1 MGGGSCGLSPSHQGK
16 TWNPGLQLSKQIH
29 YLGNM
34 QNPMAVNKNL
44 ACIKVAQSTP
54 NKSDSSGGTASL

>member
-1 MGGGSCGLSPSHQGK
+1 LSPSQQGK
-16 TWNPGLQLSKQIH
+16 AWNPGLPLPKQIL
-29 YLGNM
+29 YLGIM
-34 QNPMAVNKNL
+34 QNAMAANKNL